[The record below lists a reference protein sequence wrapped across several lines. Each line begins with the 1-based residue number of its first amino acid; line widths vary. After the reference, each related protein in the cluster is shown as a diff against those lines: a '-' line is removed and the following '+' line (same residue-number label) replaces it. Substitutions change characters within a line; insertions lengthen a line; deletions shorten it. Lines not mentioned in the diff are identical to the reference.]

1 MDRTLVIL
9 KLLQEANEPMEISK
23 LAEASGMDP
32 HEVDK
37 AIKKLKEEGKVT
49 SPHRSFWTLVK

>member
-1 MDRTLVIL
+1 MDRSFVIL
-9 KLLQEANEPMEISK
+9 KLLEEANEPMDIAK
-23 LAEASGMDP
+23 LAEASGMDA